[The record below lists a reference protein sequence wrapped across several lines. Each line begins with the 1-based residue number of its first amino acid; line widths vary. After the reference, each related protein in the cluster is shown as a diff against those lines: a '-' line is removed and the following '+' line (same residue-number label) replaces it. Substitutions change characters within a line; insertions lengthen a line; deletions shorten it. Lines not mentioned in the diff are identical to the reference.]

1 MVEVQVMNVMWKVGV
16 LLLGGEAGVTP
27 SAAELSFYPQVPYS
41 NLAGTHRREREMEQ
55 RKDEGGTFQFD
66 KDHKVLCYHDN
77 LLYEALV
84 RWLLAT
90 PISDPSFSR
99 SCLCDCNLD
108 FGS

>member
-1 MVEVQVMNVMWKVGV
+1 
-16 LLLGGEAGVTP
+16 
-27 SAAELSFYPQVPYS
+27 
-41 NLAGTHRREREMEQ
+41 MEQ

-66 KDHKVLCYHDN
+66 KGHKVLCYHDN

-99 SCLCDCNLD
+99 SR
-108 FGS
+108 SVISI